1 MNIYSFATFN
11 LTKLLLT
18 AEELGMPYE
27 LHLLDPMKGEHK
39 SPEHLARHPMGKVPA
54 VEINGQ
60 YYFESN
66 SICRLMTEL
75 NGNQLYGNS
84 PEERAH
90 INEWVDMIGY
100 HIGRWL
106 TVYFFEELVKPVL
119 MKGQESNAAAL
130 KEASD
135 FLKQQLPVLEQALSK
150 HAYIAGD
157 KITIA
162 DTIGFSMLDI
172 AEYTSV
178 DLSAFPQIRKWYS
191 AIKARPSYSQAMAR
205 MPQGKMFA
213 AFGK

>member
-39 SPEHLARHPMGKVPA
+39 SPEHLARHPLGKVPA

-66 SICRLMTEL
+66 SICRLMAEL
-75 NGNQLYGNS
+75 NGNKLYGNT

-106 TVYFFEELVKPVL
+106 TVYFYEELVKPVL
-119 MKGQESNAAAL
+119 MNGQPANKAAL
-130 KEASD
+130 EEAAG
-135 FLKQQLPVLEQALSK
+135 FLKQQLPALEQGLSK
-150 HAYIAGD
+150 HAFITGD

-162 DTIGFSMLDI
+162 DIIGFSMLDI
-172 AEYTSV
+172 AEYTSA
-178 DLSAFPQIRKWYS
+178 DLSAYPHIRQWYN
-191 AIKARPSYSQAMAR
+191 AIKARPSYSRAMAKI
-205 MPQGKMFA
+205 PQGKMFA

>member
-18 AEELGMPYE
+18 AEELGMPYQ

-60 YYFESN
+60 FYFESN
-66 SICRLMTEL
+66 SICRLMAEL
-75 NGNQLYGNS
+75 NGNKLSGNN

-90 INEWVDMIGY
+90 IHEWIDMIGY

-119 MKGQESNAAAL
+119 MKINEPNAAAL
-130 KEASD
+130 KEAAD
-135 FLKQQLPVLEQALSK
+135 FLKQQLPVLEQALGK
-150 HAYIAGD
+150 HAFITGD

-178 DLSAFPQIRKWYS
+178 DLSAYPHIKKWYN
-191 AIKARPSYSQAMAR
+191 AIKARPSYGRAMAKI
-205 MPQGKMFA
+205 PQGKMFA

>member
-39 SPEHLARHPMGKVPA
+39 SPEHLARHPLGKVPA

-66 SICRLMTEL
+66 SICRLMAEL
-75 NGNQLYGNS
+75 NGNKLYGNT

-119 MKGQESNAAAL
+119 MKGQPANEAARQ
-130 KEASD
+130 EAAG
-135 FLKQQLPVLEQALSK
+135 FLKQQLPALEQALSQ
-150 HAYIAGD
+150 HAFIAGD

-178 DLSAFPQIRKWYS
+178 DLSDYPQIRKWYS
-191 AIKARPSYSQAMAR
+191 AIKARPSYSQAMAK

-213 AFGK
+213 TFGK

>member
-18 AEELGMPYE
+18 AEELGMPYQ

-39 SPEHLARHPMGKVPA
+39 TPEHLARHPMGKVPA

-66 SICRLMTEL
+66 SICRLMAEL
-75 NGNQLYGNS
+75 NGNKLYGNS

-90 INEWVDMIGY
+90 INEWIDMIGY

-119 MKGQESNAAAL
+119 MKDQKPSETAL
-130 KEASD
+130 KEAGD

-150 HAYIAGD
+150 HAFISGD
-157 KITIA
+157 KFTIA
-162 DTIGFSMLDI
+162 DTIGFSMLEI

-178 DLSAFPQIRKWYS
+178 DMSSYPQIDKWYS
-191 AIKARPSYSQAMAR
+191 AIKARPSYAHAMAK
-205 MPQGKMFA
+205 MPQGSIFA

>member
-18 AEELGMPYE
+18 AEELGMPYQ

-66 SICRLMTEL
+66 SICRLMAEL
-75 NGNQLYGNS
+75 NGNKLYGNN

-90 INEWVDMIGY
+90 INEWIDMIGY

-119 MKGQESNAAAL
+119 MKGQTPNETAL
-130 KEASD
+130 KEAAD

-150 HAYIAGD
+150 HAFITGD

-172 AEYTSV
+172 AEYTSA
-178 DLSAFPQIRKWYS
+178 DLSAYPQIKKWYS
-191 AIKARPSYSQAMAR
+191 AIKSRPSYARAMAQ

>member
-11 LTKLLLT
+11 LTKILLT
-18 AEELGMPYE
+18 AEELGMPYQ

-39 SPEHLARHPMGKVPA
+39 TPEHLARHPMGKVPA

-66 SICRLMTEL
+66 SICRLMAEL
-75 NGNQLYGNS
+75 NGNKLYGNS

-90 INEWVDMIGY
+90 INEWIDMIGY

-119 MKGQESNAAAL
+119 MKDKNPNETAL
-130 KEASD
+130 KEAAD

-150 HAYIAGD
+150 HAFISGD
-157 KITIA
+157 KFTIA
-162 DTIGFSMLDI
+162 DTIGFSMLEI

-178 DLSAFPQIRKWYS
+178 DMNAYPQINKWCS
-191 AIKARPSYSQAMAR
+191 AIKARPSYAHAMAKT
-205 MPQGKMFA
+205 PQGSIFA
-213 AFGK
+213 VFGK

>member
-1 MNIYSFATFN
+1 MKIYSFATFN

-18 AEELGMPYE
+18 AEELGIPYE

-39 SPEHLARHPMGKVPA
+39 TPEHLARHPLGKVPA

-66 SICRLMTEL
+66 SICRLMAEL
-75 NGNQLYGNS
+75 NGNRLYGNS
-84 PEERAH
+84 PEEHAH

-106 TVYFFEELVKPVL
+106 TVYFFEELVKPIL
-119 MKGQESNAAAL
+119 MKGQPPNEAAL
-130 KEASD
+130 KEAGD
-135 FLKQQLPVLEQALSK
+135 FLKQQLPALEQALST
-150 HAYIAGD
+150 HPFITGD

-172 AEYTSV
+172 AEYTSA
-178 DLSAFPQIRKWYS
+178 DLSACPHIRQWYN
-191 AIKARPSYSQAMAR
+191 AIKARPSYHQAMAK
-205 MPQGKMFA
+205 MPQGRMFS
-213 AFGK
+213 AFGR

>member
-18 AEELGMPYE
+18 AEELGMPYQ

-66 SICRLMTEL
+66 SICRLMAEL
-75 NGNQLYGNS
+75 NGNKLYGNN

-90 INEWVDMIGY
+90 INEWIDMIGY

-119 MKGQESNAAAL
+119 MKINEPNAAAL
-130 KEASD
+130 KEAAD
-135 FLKQQLPVLEQALSK
+135 FLKQQLPVLEQALGK
-150 HAYIAGD
+150 HAFITGD

-178 DLSAFPQIRKWYS
+178 DLSAYPHIKKWYN
-191 AIKARPSYSQAMAR
+191 AIKARPSYSHAMAK

>member
-18 AEELGMPYE
+18 AEELGMPCQ

-39 SPEHLARHPMGKVPA
+39 TPEHLARHPMGKVPA

-66 SICRLMTEL
+66 SICRLMAEL
-75 NGNQLYGNS
+75 NGNKLYGNS

-106 TVYFFEELVKPVL
+106 TVYFFEELVKPIL
-119 MKGQESNAAAL
+119 MKGQEPNAAAL
-130 KEASD
+130 KEAAG
-135 FLKQQLPVLEQALSK
+135 FLQQQLPVLEQVLSK
-150 HAYIAGD
+150 HAYITGD

-178 DLSAFPQIRKWYS
+178 DLSVYPQIRKWYN

>member
-18 AEELGMPYE
+18 AEELGMTYQ

-66 SICRLMTEL
+66 SICRLMAEL
-75 NGNQLYGNS
+75 NGNKLYGNS

-119 MKGQESNAAAL
+119 MKGQDSNAASL
-130 KEASD
+130 KEAAG
-135 FLKQQLPVLEQALSK
+135 FLQQQLPVLDQALSK
-150 HAYIAGD
+150 HAFITGD

-178 DLSAFPQIRKWYS
+178 DLSAYPQIKKWYN
-191 AIKARPSYSQAMAR
+191 AIKSRPSYSRAMAK

>member
-1 MNIYSFATFN
+1 MNIYSFPTFN

-18 AEELGMPYE
+18 AEELGTPYQ
-27 LHLLDPMKGEHK
+27 LHLLDAMKGEHK
-39 SPEHLARHPMGKVPA
+39 TPAHLARHPMGKVPA

-60 YYFESN
+60 HYFESN
-66 SICRLMTEL
+66 SICRLMAEL
-75 NGNQLYGNS
+75 NGNKLYGNTA
-84 PEERAH
+84 EEHAH
-90 INEWVDMIGY
+90 VNEWIDMIGY

-106 TVYFFEELVKPVL
+106 TVYFFEELVKPIL
-119 MKGQESNAAAL
+119 MKGQAPSETAL
-130 KEASD
+130 KEAAG
-135 FLKQQLPVLEQALSK
+135 FLAQQLPVLEQALGK
-150 HAYIAGD
+150 HVFITGD

-178 DLSAFPQIRKWYS
+178 DLSTYPNIKKWYNS
-191 AIKARPSYSQAMAR
+191 MKARPSYSRAMAK